1 MAEKDSSAKRIK
13 AVRIKLGLTMEEFAQ
28 KIDEKA
34 SSGTVANWET
44 GSNLPNATRLA
55 RIADLGHVSVPYL
68 RGVSDDP
75 GTNQWTEAMLKS
87 AAELSQQ
94 RRNVE
99 DAAME
104 FLRVLY
110 TTAATKQ
117 DLSGYVKFLKKQ
129 TEALKHLE

>member
-1 MAEKDSSAKRIK
+1 MTEKNSSAKRIK
-13 AVRIKLGLTMEEFAQ
+13 DVRLKLGLSMEAFAS
-28 KIDEKA
+28 KIDDRA

-68 RGVSDDP
+68 KGATDDP
-75 GTNQWTEAMLKS
+75 GTNQWVESMLKN

-99 DAAME
+99 DAANE

-110 TTAATKQ
+110 TESARKQ
-117 DLSGYVKFLKKQ
+117 NLSNYVDFLKKQ
-129 TEALKHLE
+129 TEALKHLD

>member
-1 MAEKDSSAKRIK
+1 MTKKDSSAKRIK
-13 AVRIKLGLTMEEFAQ
+13 DVRIKLGLTMDEFAK
-28 KIDEKA
+28 KIDAKA

-55 RIADLGHVSVPYL
+55 KIADLGHVSVPYL
-68 RGVSDDP
+68 RGVSNDP
-75 GTNQWTEAMLKS
+75 GTNKWTASMLKN

-110 TTAATKQ
+110 TEAASKE
-117 DLSGYVKFLKKQ
+117 DLSGYVAFIKKQ
-129 TEALKHLE
+129 TEALKRIE